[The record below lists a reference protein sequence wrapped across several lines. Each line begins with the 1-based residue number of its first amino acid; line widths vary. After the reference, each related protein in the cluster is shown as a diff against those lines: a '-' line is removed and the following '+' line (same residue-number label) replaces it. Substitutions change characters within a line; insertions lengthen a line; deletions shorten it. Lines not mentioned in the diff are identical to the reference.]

1 MNGRGND
8 VTAGQIVK
16 LEFLVPFYHAVAEVG
31 VLTIDL
37 PGFLRADTKL
47 CNERKSLVL
56 SPWFERASWN
66 VSTSV
71 LAKSPDSTRWRPVSG
86 RSNHDDVDQQ
96 VIQRVRVDSTIRP
109 LRKGEVVTLLV
120 HGLSSPKAYDD
131 KIQMNGQNNPFEYV
145 RWDSARGRLYL
156 EFGRDVIGELVQASI
171 PYSEGFR
178 VSTRGLRENETFIL
192 LDEKVGPAIP
202 NNLNTLPIGYLGTD
216 ARITFED
223 QGEKEGPPKFY
234 AGRRL
239 VP

>member
-1 MNGRGND
+1 MNLYACIYACQLNILGALLDNGTPPAGAALKYFDMNGRGND

-37 PGFLRADTKL
+37 PGFLRADTKF

-109 LRKGEVVTLLV
+109 LRKGEVVTFLV
-120 HGLSSPKAYDD
+120 HGLL
-131 KIQMNGQNNPFEYV
+131 QRHTM
-145 RWDSARGRLYL
+145 
-156 EFGRDVIGELVQASI
+156 
-171 PYSEGFR
+171 
-178 VSTRGLRENETFIL
+178 TRF
-192 LDEKVGPAIP
+192 K
-202 NNLNTLPIGYLGTD
+202 
-216 ARITFED
+216 
-223 QGEKEGPPKFY
+223 
-234 AGRRL
+234 
-239 VP
+239 